1 MSVFLHKHG
10 CDFSFYSL
18 PGFSP
23 ETHCNISGRERRKKN
38 AWQIEL
44 RQSLKKCYTLQDFV
58 IFKSV
63 HVHVENADT
72 RFLSNEKHYALIHY
86 GLTLKQQQTR
96 RKSVIFTRQKEI
108 KTLWR

>member
-1 MSVFLHKHG
+1 MVVIFHSIHCLVFL
-10 CDFSFYSL
+10 
-18 PGFSP
+18 P
-23 ETHCNISGRERRKKN
+23 ERIATFPEEKGEKKN